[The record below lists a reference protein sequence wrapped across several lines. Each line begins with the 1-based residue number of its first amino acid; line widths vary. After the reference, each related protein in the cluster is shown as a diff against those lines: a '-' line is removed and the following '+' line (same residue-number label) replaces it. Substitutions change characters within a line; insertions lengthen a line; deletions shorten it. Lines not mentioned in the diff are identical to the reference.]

1 MFRLE
6 KENLRT
12 TNTELMDRLKKIW
25 TSYKEVLPST
35 SHHYSSDSDQIN
47 DKVITKSNAKL
58 IFSLFLFLLNL
69 QV

>member
-1 MFRLE
+1 MLHLFRLE

-35 SHHYSSDSDQIN
+35 SHHYSSDSDQV
-47 DKVITKSNAKL
+47 KVIMNEK
-58 IFSLFLFLLNL
+58 LLN
-69 QV
+69 

>member
-1 MFRLE
+1 MQSFLIKHHAPFISTYLFRLE
-6 KENLRT
+6 KDNLRT

-47 DKVITKSNAKL
+47 DKVIYK
-58 IFSLFLFLLNL
+58 
-69 QV
+69 